1 MPARARS
8 HDQGPTESKGTRHNH
23 TFLHAPAQA
32 RLHSSE
38 ATRLASP
45 AGASEVASRIASQLR
60 EIEAKAALEALHSS
74 PSLELHALEPVAR
87 AKPLLSEN
95 DDVAPAAG
103 YASVLGATATAEKD
117 GGSGKATALP
127 AAELPLPPAE
137 QSGAAP
143 AALLSG
149 QHADATGIGGWE
161 GGMKTGGGCLEAF
174 GESGSHETRKK
185 NDREKKR
192 RKRSRTG
199 GLVRL
204 LDQCMP
210 QFHSSHMQRSI
221 NEVLRDAGAA
231 IRSIARASQNI
242 VASGSASIPGPGM
255 PVPSSH
261 ASAGIVAAAA
271 QSTELETQGSDEGGG
286 LALVGKDGVLGTII
300 REGLLASPVVGVG
313 LISRDLRVL
322 HANAALVSLL
332 DASCPAAAGAAA
344 EAEQATER
352 RQGCRIKGKEH
363 ELAQWSVAEGANLAG
378 GEWAGREEEAPIAA
392 KALQGRVTGQSLRDS
407 MPGGDARRLELA
419 VEQLCGAALPDEN
432 LRRCVLGLHFSQL
445 GGDGEMEAGGRK
457 PLAARQV
464 ELVACTARGCQP
476 GSEPVFAV
484 FVFGHTLSDDGSHDR
499 VSAQKSVPTDKGAK
513 RLALDPDVIKENC
526 AGREFVPRQPAAG
539 VGV

>member
-1 MPARARS
+1 MTARARS
-8 HDQGPTESKGTRHNH
+8 HDQGPTEFKGTRHSQD
-23 TFLHAPAQA
+23 FLHAPAQP
-32 RLHSSE
+32 RPHSSE
-38 ATRLASP
+38 ATRRASS
-45 AGASEVASRIASQLR
+45 AGASEVASRIACQLR

-74 PSLELHALEPVAR
+74 SSLELHALEPVAH

-95 DDVAPAAG
+95 DDVPPAAG
-103 YASVLGATATAEKD
+103 YASVLGATATAEKN
-117 GGSGKATALP
+117 GGSGKATAQP
-127 AAELPLPPAE
+127 AAELPPPSAG
-137 QSGAAP
+137 QGGAAP

-149 QHADATGIGGWE
+149 QHADAAGIGGWD

-210 QFHSSHMQRSI
+210 QFHSSRMQRSI

-242 VASGSASIPGPGM
+242 VASGSASIPGM
-255 PVPSSH
+255 PVPGLQ
-261 ASAGIVAAAA
+261 ASAGIAAAAA

-363 ELAQWSVAEGANLAG
+363 ELAQWSVSEGANLAG

-445 GGDGEMEAGGRK
+445 GGDGEMEGGGRK

-499 VSAQKSVPTDKGAK
+499 GSAQKSVPTDKGAK
-513 RLALDPDVIKENC
+513 RLALNPDVIKENC